1 MSKMKALFIAGV
13 ALVIAETAASA
24 APKLSPANWPAEER
38 AAAEKAESTG
48 MMPAESKVYVGRKG
62 AISATAS
69 AVSVAAG
76 LQTLD
81 HGGNAA
87 DAATA
92 IAMTGITMQLGTV
105 VSYAGI
111 MSLVYYD
118 AKTKKV
124 YSLDAGYNS
133 YRGETDPESI
143 PAADMGSVAA
153 AARTGTA
160 GGSNIGTA
168 PAAAKT
174 DFGRMTLVAG
184 YMMGFEAMQ
193 KRFGRLA
200 WADLF
205 APAIWYAQKG
215 VVVNPSLFA
224 FFDWRKS
231 FLERTPE
238 GKAFLHPGDA
248 ALPGIGERFYQ
259 PETAKTL
266 RAVAQHGAKYMYSG
280 AWADEFVRIVSREG
294 GKVTKADLADYRPV
308 WAEPFSTTFAGTTI
322 YAPGGENWAG
332 YNIIPSINVAEALK
346 LDQRP
351 PFWADPDTFVAVSRV
366 AGAMEI
372 APILTP
378 TVNAALDEAGI
389 DHSRSALLG
398 KEFAARVAP
407 LIDKIGQTSAGDGSH
422 HSNSIVVVDAEGNV
436 AAVTHTIN
444 SVVWGSTGIVVGG
457 IPIPDSAGFQQ
468 KMLATVK
475 PGTKVPNVM
484 VQTVVLKDG
493 KPVFATAGI
502 GSALVPE
509 SLKLLLSVVGQK
521 QSLADVQA
529 APPLMNNFPIAGM
542 TGTGATL
549 RDVVVP
555 EGAYDKAFLAKVESA
570 GMKVTAIPAGTAA
583 GFRGTVAAVSIDP
596 ATGVR
601 QATDT
606 KGVLLFGGAR

>member
-266 RAVAQHGAKYMYSG
+266 RIRADRFARRRQGDQGRPRRLSAGLGRAIFHHLRRHHDLRAWRRKLGGLQHYTFDQRRRSPEARSTAAFLGRPGY
-280 AWADEFVRIVSREG
+280 VRRG
-294 GKVTKADLADYRPV
+294 
-308 WAEPFSTTFAGTTI
+308 FAGC
-322 YAPGGENWAG
+322 
-332 YNIIPSINVAEALK
+332 
-346 LDQRP
+346 R
-351 PFWADPDTFVAVSRV
+351 
-366 AGAMEI
+366 
-372 APILTP
+372 
-378 TVNAALDEAGI
+378 
-389 DHSRSALLG
+389 
-398 KEFAARVAP
+398 
-407 LIDKIGQTSAGDGSH
+407 GDG
-422 HSNSIVVVDAEGNV
+422 NRAYPYPYGQCC
-436 AAVTHTIN
+436 
-444 SVVWGSTGIVVGG
+444 TG
-457 IPIPDSAGFQQ
+457 
-468 KMLATVK
+468 
-475 PGTKVPNVM
+475 
-484 VQTVVLKDG
+484 
-493 KPVFATAGI
+493 
-502 GSALVPE
+502 
-509 SLKLLLSVVGQK
+509 
-521 QSLADVQA
+521 
-529 APPLMNNFPIAGM
+529 
-542 TGTGATL
+542 
-549 RDVVVP
+549 
-555 EGAYDKAFLAKVESA
+555 
-570 GMKVTAIPAGTAA
+570 
-583 GFRGTVAAVSIDP
+583 
-596 ATGVR
+596 
-601 QATDT
+601 
-606 KGVLLFGGAR
+606 